1 MSRSYLTVQYEQRHQ
16 VKALGARW
24 DQEAKK
30 WFVPEGLQLQVFL
43 PWLPQ
48 GAGTTRELASTP
60 SAETIG
66 ELLPSVDQ
74 GVRLA
79 HLLQSISAAVS
90 SAYPAGVWTRLE
102 VVDVS
107 VRNHVYM
114 EVADRDADGRVLAK
128 ARAMI
133 WSRVAQKVLPE
144 FEKATGMQ
152 LAPGIKLLVRA
163 KPTMHPEFG
172 FGLEVD
178 AIDPQYTLGDLE
190 AKKRDIRARLAEEGL
205 WERNRALPAPWD
217 FNEVLV
223 VAPSQAAGLGDF
235 QAEAQRL
242 QAAGVCTFTYATS
255 RFQGEGAAA
264 EICEAAGE
272 ALKRWTQLGTAPD
285 AIVIIRGGGAS
296 NDLAWLNEYRLA
308 RFICEAPAPVFT
320 GIGHQRDSTV
330 LDEVAHSSF
339 DTPSKV
345 IANIEGV
352 IADRARQ
359 VRTAYETITSRAQRI
374 CLQTAARAREAFE
387 ATKQDTRRVHAK
399 ASRWSDALMGSIHQ
413 GAIRHVRTGAEE
425 AAALH
430 TEVRHGTHTALAS
443 AKASVPMLMK
453 DVQGS
458 AEASMAS
465 CRHLTASHVTTVM
478 DRAAN
483 TVARKREATDRA
495 LRDVASGSRQGLES
509 RRQSS
514 EALFRETTGQGP
526 DKTLHRGFAIV
537 RDQKARLVTSISQA
551 RVAESLEIQFKDGVV
566 AAKAQIEG

>member
-30 WFVPEGLQLQVFL
+30 WFVPEGLQLQVFA

-48 GAGTTRELASTP
+48 GAATARELASAP
-60 SAETIG
+60 SAETID
-66 ELLPSVDQ
+66 ELLPSVDK
-74 GVRLA
+74 GIRLA
-79 HLLQSISAAVS
+79 HLLQGVSAAVS
-90 SAYPAGVWTRLE
+90 GAYPAGVWTRLE

-107 VRNHVYM
+107 VRNHVYL
-114 EVADRDADGRVLAK
+114 EVADRGADGRVLAK

-133 WSRVAQKVLPE
+133 WSRVAQKILPE

-172 FGLEVD
+172 FGLEID

-190 AKKRDIRARLAEEGL
+190 AKKRDIRARLTAEGL

-242 QAAGVCTFTYATS
+242 QAAGVCTFAYATS

-264 EICEAAGE
+264 EICDAASE
-272 ALKRWTQLGTAPD
+272 ALKRWTQLGTTPD
-285 AIVIIRGGGAS
+285 AIVIIRGGGAT
-296 NDLAWLNEYRLA
+296 NDLAWLNEYCLA

-359 VRTAYETITSRAQRI
+359 ARTAYETITSRAQRI
-374 CLQTAARAREAFE
+374 CLQTEAQTRDAFE
-387 ATKQDTRRVHAK
+387 ATKQDALRAHAK
-399 ASRWSDALMGSIHQ
+399 ATRWSDALMGSVHQ
-413 GAIRHVRTGAEE
+413 GAIRHVRTAADQ

-430 TEVRHGTHTALAS
+430 TEVRHGAYTALAS

-453 DVQGS
+453 DVQSS
-458 AEASMAS
+458 AEAWMANG
-465 CRHLTASHVTTVM
+465 RHLTAAHVAAVM
-478 DRAAN
+478 DRAGNA
-483 TVARKREATDRA
+483 VARKREAADRA
-495 LRDVASGSRQGLES
+495 LRDVAWGSRKGLEA
-509 RRQSS
+509 RRQAS
-514 EALFRETTGQGP
+514 EALFREITGQGP
-526 DKTLHRGFAIV
+526 DKTLRRGFAVV
-537 RDQKARLVTSISQA
+537 RDRKGRPVTSSGQA
-551 RVAESLEIQFKDGVV
+551 RVAGSLDIQFQDGVIPAEV
-566 AAKAQIEG
+566 PKEG